1 MTACSEQSVLV
12 ESEPEVAG
20 ENNTYNEVVRPSQ
33 HQAKE
38 GKKHMASPLEIYNEW
53 QSRQMARDFEH
64 LGEVVDL
71 EGFRDIC
78 IGLSDWTTGYEA
90 AFQNFTR
97 NILIPM
103 ADLQMTIE
111 EIVEGEDAVVV
122 RQHIEATHVS
132 EFLGIPAT
140 SRHVS
145 WDAVTMVKVKDGR
158 VIENYTLLNLWGIY
172 QQLTAPTPQ
181 L

>member
-1 MTACSEQSVLV
+1 
-12 ESEPEVAG
+12 
-20 ENNTYNEVVRPSQ
+20 
-33 HQAKE
+33 
-38 GKKHMASPLEIYNEW
+38 MASPLEIYNEW
-53 QSRQMARDFEH
+53 QSRQKAQDFEH

-78 IGLSDWTTGYEA
+78 IGLSDWTTGYET
-90 AFQNFTR
+90 AFQNLTR
-97 NILIPM
+97 NILIPL
-103 ADLQMTIE
+103 ADLHMTIE

-122 RQHIEATHVS
+122 RQQIEATHVS

-140 SRHVS
+140 GRRVS

-158 VIENYTLLNLWGIY
+158 VIENYTLLDLWGIY

-181 L
+181 Q